1 MSHRINIIV
10 NNDVWGFLKEIPQ
23 GERSR
28 TINQAL
34 REWARRRRR
43 LDAAAE
49 MDRLRSDADGV
60 DHVRRNRPLDSRRT
74 GTRALM
80 ALSCAGRFRH
90 PEVGAALRGR
100 T

>member
-10 NNDVWGFLKEIPQ
+10 NDDIWGFLKEIPQ

-49 MDRLRSDADGV
+49 MDRLRRDTQAQSV
-60 DHVRRNRPLDSRRT
+60 TSEEIVRWIREEREQ
-74 GTRALM
+74 G
-80 ALSCAGRFRH
+80 H
-90 PEVGAALRGR
+90 
-100 T
+100 

>member
-10 NNDVWGFLKEIPQ
+10 NDDIWGFLKEIPQ

-49 MDRLRSDADGV
+49 MDRLRRDTQAQSV
-60 DHVRRNRPLDSRRT
+60 TSEEI
-74 GTRALM
+74 
-80 ALSCAGRFRH
+80 GRWIREEREQGH
-90 PEVGAALRGR
+90 
-100 T
+100 